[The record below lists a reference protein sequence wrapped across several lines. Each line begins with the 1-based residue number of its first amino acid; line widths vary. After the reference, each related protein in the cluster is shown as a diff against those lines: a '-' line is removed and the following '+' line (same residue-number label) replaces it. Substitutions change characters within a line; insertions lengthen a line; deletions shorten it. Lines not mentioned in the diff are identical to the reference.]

1 MSMSTIQSYQAA
13 LPNLHWLIPVV
24 GNWSFSIFYILSEL
38 WGSVVL
44 SMLFWQ
50 FANEI
55 TKVGEA
61 KRFYGLFGMVGNIGL
76 LLSGPVIILTAK
88 GQMRDLFALGTN
100 VAAFMEK
107 PFDPKGLRDKIRE
120 LLPEK

>member
-1 MSMSTIQSYQAA
+1 MRWTSIQAA
-13 LPNLHWLIPVV
+13 QASLPNLHWLIPVV

-55 TKVGEA
+55 TKVTEA
-61 KRFYGLFGMVGNIGL
+61 KRFYGLFGMIGNVGL
-76 LLSGPVIILTAK
+76 LLSGPIIILHSE
-88 GQMRDLFALGTN
+88 
-100 VAAFMEK
+100 VC
-107 PFDPKGLRDKIRE
+107 KIPSYKASILSE
-120 LLPEK
+120 SI